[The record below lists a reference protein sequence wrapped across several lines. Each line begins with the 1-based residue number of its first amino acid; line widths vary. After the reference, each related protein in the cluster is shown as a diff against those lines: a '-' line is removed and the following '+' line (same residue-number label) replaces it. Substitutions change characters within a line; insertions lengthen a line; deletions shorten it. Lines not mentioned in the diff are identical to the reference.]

1 MKKKLLSIVL
11 SLCMILTLLPTFALA
26 EETPNVAFINET
38 GYTTIKA
45 AINAATDGS
54 TIKIAAG
61 TYGQV
66 SFETSE
72 AAANRDKTLT
82 IEPVDGAA
90 VTINGGLSLGYDD
103 SRTTNHSIT
112 VRNINFVNSYLY
124 IGDYANVTVENCTF
138 TGSVDGKPGVLMV
151 LDCVTLKPLTGAT
164 AMRPTLPRIR

>member
-1 MKKKLLSIVL
+1 MKMKKKLLSIVL
-11 SLCMILTLLPTFALA
+11 SLCMILTLLPSFALA
-26 EETPNVAFINET
+26 EDAPNVAPNVAFINDT
-38 GYTTIKA
+38 GYATIKG
-45 AINAATDGS
+45 AINAAPDGS

-61 TYGQV
+61 TYDQV
-66 SFETSE
+66 SFDTSE

-124 IGDYANVTVENCTF
+124 IGDYANVTVEN
-138 TGSVDGKPGVLMV
+138 
-151 LDCVTLKPLTGAT
+151 
-164 AMRPTLPRIR
+164 